1 METILIWHCQY
12 EETGR
17 YNGILPFFGKLGGRK
32 DSGDPEIANDS
43 TDDVASVVDVV
54 DKTTEVIF
62 AADDPLVGTE
72 SAAVDIVEV
81 DLVEVVVVEVVV
93 VEGSGCSPVEAQTAF
108 FSVVTKVVD
117 VVDVIMIPSAKDTSV
132 VVVEV
137 VEVEVSDVE
146 DAEGGEVDCFC
157 VVDWFAI
164 DDSG

>member
-1 METILIWHCQY
+1 M
-12 EETGR
+12 
-17 YNGILPFFGKLGGRK
+17 GKLGGRK
-32 DSGDPEIANDS
+32 DSGDLEISDDS
-43 TDDVASVVDVV
+43 TGDVASVVDVV
-54 DKTTEVIF
+54 DKTTEVIV

-81 DLVEVVVVEVVV
+81 DLVEVVV

-137 VEVEVSDVE
+137 VEVGVE